1 MKTPSED
8 IFLLIKSLTPAEK
21 RYFKIYSELHSFT
34 GDKKKYIKL
43 FDAID
48 RLHEYDEGELRMSLK
63 GESFAAK
70 LKKPKRYLS
79 EAILKSLERY
89 HSNDSV
95 DIILAQ
101 KLQQIE
107 ILYRKN
113 LYSIA
118 LKIIHSAL
126 KMAVEHESTLYVLKL
141 LSFKSEL
148 LKLSEKV
155 NDIKG
160 YINTGFSEEFEQLNM
175 YTDHRRYY
183 ELVYR
188 LIPLIKT
195 QQVVRDND
203 SVEKI
208 KKILRDPLVIKVN
221 KNTMP
226 YTILKYYYNI
236 MSIGTR
242 EIGDWKR
249 SHVFRLEAVK
259 YLERDKSKLHL
270 RATPYIQAIHNLLVS
285 AKQLNKD
292 KEYELHFNKAKMF
305 IDELPGKYK
314 TKIILHEYF
323 RLIVSYMENQLRLFN
338 YGKVINVTV
347 EMEKLTKDPSLVSIE
362 NHLYFYFYA
371 FHAHF
376 NLGEYREALKY
387 LNKIIGFSNNEILQD
402 YVYMAWLL
410 TLIVHYEL
418 GNIEILKGL
427 SLTTQRY
434 LLKKKGKVYKFEKL
448 LIDLFIQ
455 IVRENVSKKGRVEIF
470 KVSRQ
475 KMGTIFKNTN
485 EAQALGYFDF
495 ISWLDSK
502 IEGRPFGELVRER
515 ALSLRR
521 G

>member
-8 IFLLIKSLTPAEK
+8 IFLLIRSLIPAEK
-21 RYFKIYSELHSFT
+21 RYFKVYSDLHAFT

-48 RLHEYDEGELRMSLK
+48 SLPEYDENELRKKLS
-63 GESFAAK
+63 GESFATK

-101 KLQQIE
+101 KLQRIE

-113 LYSIA
+113 LNSIA

-141 LSFKSEL
+141 LSWKSEI
-148 LKLSEKV
+148 LKLSEKI
-155 NDIKG
+155 NDIKV
-160 YINTGFSEEFEQLNM
+160 YINTGFSEEFDQLKM
-175 YTDHRRYY
+175 YLDHRRYY

-195 QQVVRDND
+195 QQVVRDSG
-203 SVEKI
+203 SVEEI
-208 KKILRDPLVIKVN
+208 KKILRHPLVNKVN
-221 KNTMP
+221 KKALP
-226 YTILKYYYNI
+226 YTLLKYYYNV

-249 SHVFRLEAVK
+249 SHMFRLEVVK
-259 YLERDKSKLHL
+259 YLERDRSKLNL
-270 RATPYIQAIHNLLVS
+270 RATPYIQAIHNLLIS
-285 AKQLNKD
+285 SKHLNRD
-292 KEYELHFNKAKMF
+292 KEYDLYFNKAQAF
-305 IDELPGKYK
+305 INGLPKKYR

-338 YGKVINVTV
+338 YGKVINVTI
-347 EMEKLTKDPSLVSIE
+347 EMERLTKDPSLVSIE
-362 NHLYFYFYA
+362 NHLYFYYYA
-371 FHAHF
+371 FHAYF

-387 LNKIIGFSNNEILQD
+387 LNKIVGFSNNEILQD
-402 YVYMAWLL
+402 YVFISWIL

-418 GNIEILKGL
+418 GNTELLKGL
-427 SLTTQRY
+427 SKTTQRY
-434 LLKKKGKVYKFEKL
+434 LLKKKGKVYKFEML
-448 LIDLFIQ
+448 LIDLFGKLIH
-455 IVRENVSKKGRVEIF
+455 VSSSKRDRIEIF
-470 KVSRQ
+470 KEARQ
-475 KMGTIFKNTN
+475 KLGTVFKNTS
-485 EAQALGYFDF
+485 EAQVLEYFDF
-495 ISWLDSK
+495 LSWLDSK
-502 IEGRPFGELVRER
+502 IENRSFAEVVKER
-515 ALSLRR
+515 AVIVS